1 MSKEKLYEAVMVETV
16 YLPIEGGL
24 SMAMT
29 SAEFGEMFN
38 KSEHYLTCSYK
49 ESKTHGNKYLFSGRY
64 MVELVYTDLEG
75 ERIYYVEEVERVTR
89 EVKGSKRIRGTLK
102 EIARELDSD
111 PKNIQ
116 RNIRKGFLV
125 LGEYRV
131 ERIEEN
137 DKEGTKQMPGT
148 GM

>member
-1 MSKEKLYEAVMVETV
+1 MVETV
-16 YLPIEGGL
+16 FEPIEGGL
-24 SMAMT
+24 SQAMT
-29 SAEFGEMFN
+29 SAEFGEMFG

-49 ESKTHGNKYLFSGRY
+49 ESKTHGNKYLFNGRF

-75 ERIYYVEEVERVTR
+75 ERIYYVEEVEKVIR
-89 EVKGSKRIRGTLK
+89 EVKGAKRIRGTLK
-102 EIARELDSD
+102 TIARELDSD

-131 ERIEEN
+131 ERIEN
-137 DKEGTKQMPGT
+137 DKEGTDKVSGT
-148 GM
+148 GMPDIGNNG